1 MDHVKRIIDQW
12 DPVDLLSHAPDDE
25 YDEEIDLIQ
34 LLSGKFNDSETLGK
48 GIYDVFVRS
57 FGKETFDKSAEECAI
72 IAERQLS
79 QTVFGGKRLEIYA
92 LVLAYRYQIKVLLF
106 VVVYK

>member
-1 MDHVKRIIDQW
+1 MGMDHVKRIIDQW

-25 YDEEIDLIQ
+25 YDEEIELIQ

-57 FGKETFDKSAEECAI
+57 FGRETFDKSEEECDI
-72 IAERQLS
+72 IAEAILGR
-79 QTVFGGKRLEIYA
+79 KIRLLLNSCISYA
-92 LVLAYRYQIKVLLF
+92 
-106 VVVYK
+106 